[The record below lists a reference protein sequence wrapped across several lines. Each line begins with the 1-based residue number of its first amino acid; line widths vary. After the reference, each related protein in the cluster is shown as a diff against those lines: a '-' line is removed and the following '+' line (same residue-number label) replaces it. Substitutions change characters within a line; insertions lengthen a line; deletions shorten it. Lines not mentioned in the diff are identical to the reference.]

1 MNVFVGQLRERTVHK
16 REGSDTEVATDALL
30 RSIVESE
37 HVGATFS
44 AVRDGGVLTTW
55 QVPGRAQLGSDL
67 GCVGADPDGDAYWGE
82 LLRLGEGIHAAGG
95 LDALDE
101 ANMHIV
107 QMDPQHSDWRAMVLE
122 SVWFDIGRGSQCDC
136 EGDEAGLTHR
146 ACSSQA

>member
-1 MNVFVGQLRERTVHK
+1 MHR
-16 REGSDTEVATDALL
+16 REGSDAEVATDALL

-37 HVGATFS
+37 RVGSTFS

-55 QVPGRAQLGSDL
+55 QVPGRAQLGLDL
-67 GCVGADPDGDAYWGE
+67 GCVGADPAGDAYWGE
-82 LLRLGEGIHAAGG
+82 LHLLGEGIHAAGG

-122 SVWFDIGRGSQCDC
+122 SVWFDIGRRS
-136 EGDEAGLTHR
+136 
-146 ACSSQA
+146 

>member
-16 REGSDTEVATDALL
+16 REGTDLGAATDALL

-37 HVGATFS
+37 RVGATFS

-67 GCVGADPDGDAYWGE
+67 GCFCADPDGDAYWRE
-82 LLRLGEGIHAAGG
+82 LLLLGEGIHAAGG

-122 SVWFDIGRGSQCDC
+122 SVWFDIGRGS
-136 EGDEAGLTHR
+136 
-146 ACSSQA
+146 